1 MNYKPIVTT
10 SMATQ
15 IADVIQQAILDG
27 TLRINERLAS
37 EEELA
42 AQFGVS
48 RPTVREALKRLAA
61 RHLLR
66 SRRGP
71 SGGNFVSGPSPEQLA
86 QSFGTAAA
94 VLVATGGVSLDE
106 MATAR
111 FEMEAICCRLA
122 ADCICE
128 ADLDAL
134 RKELEHQRQADITDE
149 EFCASDVR
157 FHRLIVE
164 ASGNA
169 ILRFVMNLV
178 VETLMPVSNMIIFRV
193 RDRRTICALHA
204 RIVEA
209 LARRDG
215 EGAVSVLSE
224 LIAYI
229 RTQYEAEERQRF
241 ERAGFVVKNQQQAE
255 R

>member
-1 MNYKPIVTT
+1 MAYRPIVTT

-86 QSFGTAAA
+86 QSFSTAAA
-94 VLVATGGVSLDE
+94 LLVATGGVSLDE
-106 MATAR
+106 MAIAR

-122 ADCICE
+122 ADCISE
-128 ADLDAL
+128 ADLDTL
-134 RKELEHQRQADITDE
+134 RMELERQRQADITDE
-149 EFCASDVR
+149 EFCDSDVR

-169 ILRFVMNLV
+169 ILRFVMNII

-204 RIVEA
+204 DLVEA
-209 LARRDG
+209 LSNRDG
-215 EGAVSVLSE
+215 DAAVSVLGE

-229 RTQYEAEERQRF
+229 HTQYEAVGRQRF
-241 ERAGFVVKNQQQAE
+241 QHAGFIVKNQQQAE